1 MPSLVFVIGY
11 GNPALSVLRDLAREF
26 GSTVAVFS
34 PGTEIPEHALRDV
47 EVLFLYTYEVPP
59 LLSKIIDR
67 CSIVI
72 GASEAT
78 SHLCKGP
85 SHVVERAIQYFRY
98 GGVENLRYLIQ
109 YLLWILGKYPKEPPD
124 PRPVPWHGIWHP
136 ELGTFTDLEQYLEQY
151 PYSTRPLVGIL
162 FYRSRWLYGD
172 VAPVVELIKAL
183 EDEEL
188 GVVSVFTPGVH
199 RLGVLGEPSVA
210 DTVRT
215 FFMVDGRPVVDLILS
230 FLSFYLDCEDVFR
243 SLGVP
248 VLKVVKE
255 SYRSVEEWLASEQGI
270 SSMAQVWEVIMPEVD
285 GIGEPIFLCGAREVG
300 GCKVYEVFSPHVK
313 YIARRVRRWIELRRK
328 PPSERRIAI
337 VLNNPP
343 CKQVEATIG
352 VAMGLDVPESLVRFL
367 HRLKELG
374 YYLGDGELPK
384 SGKELIELMLEKRAT
399 SEFRWTSPDDIVK
412 RGGCVGSVD
421 LDTYM
426 RWFSELPERVR
437 EVMIKEWGD
446 PRDILGGEVDRVFAG
461 AVYEGKF
468 IVPGI
473 RFGNVVIIPQ
483 PKFGCAGSAC
493 DGRVCKILHN
503 PRIPPPH
510 QWLAVYRWITRIFRA
525 DVVIHFGTHGTLE
538 FRPGKGVGLSP
549 MCWPEITIDDV
560 PFLYIYIVTNPM
572 EGVIAKRRGYAII
585 IDHMYPPMMFTD
597 SALQELDEL
606 LEQYERARR
615 FSDTS
620 RASELYRELVSRIK
634 KLGIPLKI
642 DLPEDEIV
650 SELHKYLELIKS
662 TQVEKGLHVFGKTP
676 TDSDELAETVVVIM
690 RYDTSSWPSIRRAV
704 AEYLGL
710 NYDELLRKPS
720 EYCKVLGTTNR
731 RVLELLDKIAV
742 EVLKK
747 LLEVGTSSSDLDWS
761 TLEVI
766 LHEVCSKY
774 LRR

>member
-1 MPSLVFVIGY
+1 MPPLIFVIGY
-11 GNPALSVLRDLAREF
+11 GSPALSVLRDLAREF
-26 GSTVAVFS
+26 GSTVAVLS
-34 PGTEIPEHALRDV
+34 PNSGISEHVLRDAKV
-47 EVLFLYTYEVPP
+47 VFLYTHEVPP
-59 LLSKIIDR
+59 LLSKVIDR
-67 CSIVI
+67 CSVVI

-85 SHVVERAIQYFRY
+85 SHVIERAIQYFRY

-109 YLLWILGKYPKEPPD
+109 YLLWVLGMYPREPPE

-136 ELGTFTDLEQYLEQY
+136 ELGTFTDLKQYLEQY

-172 VAPVVELIKAL
+172 VAPVVELIRAL
-183 EDEEL
+183 EDEGL
-188 GVVSVFTPGVH
+188 GAVPVFTPGVH

-210 DTVRT
+210 DSVRT
-215 FFMVDGRPVVDLILS
+215 FFMVNGRSVVDLVLS

-248 VLKVVKE
+248 VLKVIKE

-270 SSMAQVWEVIMPEVD
+270 SSLTQVWEVVIPEVD
-285 GIGEPIFLCGAREVG
+285 GVVEPIFLCGAREVD
-300 GCKVYEVFSPHVK
+300 GCKVYEVFPPHVK
-313 YIARRVRRWIELRRK
+313 YVARRVRRWIELRRK

-343 CKQVEATIG
+343 CKQIEATIG

-374 YYLGDGELPK
+374 YYLGDGELPR
-384 SGKELIELMLEKRAT
+384 SGKELIKLILERRAT

-412 RGGCVGSVD
+412 RGGCVGFVD

-426 RWFSELPERVR
+426 GWFSELPERVR

-446 PRDILGGEVDRVFAG
+446 PRDILSGEVDRVFAG

-483 PKFGCAGSAC
+483 PKFGCVGSAC
-493 DGRVCKILHN
+493 DGRVCKVLHN
-503 PRIPPPH
+503 PNVPPPH
-510 QWLAVYRWITRIFRA
+510 QWLAVYRWITRVFRA

-572 EGVIAKRRGYAII
+572 EGVIAKRRGYAVIV
-585 IDHMYPPMMFTD
+585 DHMYPPMMFTD

-615 FSDTS
+615 LNDAS
-620 RASELYRELVSRIK
+620 RASELYRELVSRIR

-642 DLPEDEIV
+642 DLPEDEVISV
-650 SELHKYLELIKS
+650 LHRYLELVKS
-662 TQVEKGLHVFGKTP
+662 TQVEKGLHVFGRAP
-676 TDSDELAETVVVIM
+676 TNSDELAETVVVVM
-690 RYDTSSWPSIRRAV
+690 RYDTSNWPSIRRAV

-710 NYDELLRKPS
+710 SYDELLKKPN
-720 EYCKVLGTTNR
+720 EYCEVLGTTNR
-731 RVLELLDKIAV
+731 RVLELLDRIAV

-747 LLEVGTSSSDLDWS
+747 LLEVGASSSNLDWS
-761 TLEVI
+761 TLEAI

-774 LRR
+774 LKR